1 MSEAVEIK
9 PEDLTI
15 PQVRDEM
22 EKVAKRIAWADPE
35 AALRLRVLAASTRRR
50 FHGRKARAKAL
61 HVTEDMAERVRA
73 YCKAHPDLSNRE
85 VGRAHGIDG
94 GRVSEILYGKRGER

>member
-15 PQVRDEM
+15 PQVRE
-22 EKVAKRIAWADPE
+22 ELEAIADSIERALPVT
-35 AALRLRVLAASTRRR
+35 ALRLRVLAASTRRR